1 MTTTSQDTA
10 QLGTA
15 LPGAALPGTDQLGTD
30 RLVSPRTGG
39 PLRVLQ
45 VAARYLPDM
54 GGIEMHVDEVTQRLA
69 ARGDVDVTVLTSDR
83 TRTYRSRERR
93 GAVDVRRVP
102 AWPANRDYY
111 LAPGIYR
118 TIARG
123 EWDLIHCQGV
133 HTPVPLLAM
142 AAARRTGTPYVV
154 TLHTGGHSSA
164 ARNRLRALQW
174 SAMGLGLRR
183 AEHVVAVSR
192 SEGRL
197 FRELAGVDPGRMSV
211 IRNGGGLPPV
221 PSGVEPTPGKIISCG
236 RLERYKGHHRVI
248 AALPYIRAI
257 VPAAHLEILGA
268 GPYEAELRRCA
279 AEAGVADA
287 VTIRAIA
294 PGDRDGMAAALGR
307 AAVIAAFSD
316 YEAHPVAVMEALT
329 TGRPVVGYD
338 IAGMSDLV
346 EDGLVR
352 GIRPGTEPADA
363 ATALISA
370 MAEPARAPGDL
381 PSWQTCTEALVDVYR
396 SVLAGTSAGAR

>member
-1 MTTTSQDTA
+1 MTTTPSDTV
-10 QLGTA
+10 Q
-15 LPGAALPGTDQLGTD
+15 PRSGA
-30 RLVSPRTGG
+30 LVSPRTGG

-54 GGIEMHVDEVTQRLA
+54 GGIETHVDQVSQRLA
-69 ARGDVDVTVLTSDR
+69 ARGDLDITILTSDR
-83 TRTYRSRERR
+83 TRTYPSRERR

-118 TIARG
+118 AIARG
-123 EWDLIHCQGV
+123 DWDLIHCQGV

-164 ARNRLRALQW
+164 NRNRMRALQW
-174 SAMGLGLRR
+174 RAMGLLLRR
-183 AEHVVAVSR
+183 AERIVAVSR

-197 FRELAGVDPGRMSV
+197 FQEQAAVDPGRMSV
-211 IRNGGGLPPV
+211 IRNGGGLPPS
-221 PSGVEPTPGKIISCG
+221 PLGTTPIPGRIVSIG

-248 AALPYIRAI
+248 AALPHVRTS

-268 GPYEAELRRCA
+268 GPYEAELRRLA
-279 AEAGVADA
+279 AEAGVSDA

-294 PGDRDGMAAALGR
+294 PGDRDAMAAALGS

-346 EDGLVR
+346 EDGLVHGLR
-352 GIRPGTEPADA
+352 TDTTPADA
-363 ATALISA
+363 ATALINAMSA
-370 MAEPARAPGDL
+370 PDRTIDAL
-381 PSWQTCTEALVDVYR
+381 PTWETCTQALVDVYR
-396 SVLAGTSAGAR
+396 SALAQ

>member
-1 MTTTSQDTA
+1 MTTTSSDTVPLA
-10 QLGTA
+10 Q
-15 LPGAALPGTDQLGTD
+15 PAAAVPRPAQPRADA
-30 RLVSPRTGG
+30 LVSPRTGG

-54 GGIEMHVDEVTQRLA
+54 GGIETHVDEVTQRLA
-69 ARGDVDVTVLTSDR
+69 ARGDLDITVLTSDR
-83 TRTYRSRERR
+83 TRTYQRRERR

-111 LAPGIYR
+111 LAPGIYQ

-123 EWDLIHCQGV
+123 DWDLVHCQGV

-142 AAARRTGTPYVV
+142 AAARRTGTPYLV

-164 ARNRLRALQW
+164 TRNRLRALQW
-174 SAMGLGLRR
+174 RAMGFALRG
-183 AEHVVAVSR
+183 AAHVVAVSR

-197 FRELAGVDPGRMSV
+197 FQQRAGVDPGRISV
-211 IRNGGGLPPV
+211 IRNGGGLPPG
-221 PSGVEPTPGKIISCG
+221 PAGTEPVAGKIVSSG

-248 AALPYIRAI
+248 AALPYVRNLI
-257 VPAAHLEILGA
+257 PAAHLEILGA
-268 GPYEAELRRCA
+268 GPYEAELRRHA
-279 AEAGVADA
+279 AEAGVSDA

-294 PGDRDGMAAALGR
+294 PGDRDGMAAALGS

-346 EDGLVR
+346 EDGLVH
-352 GIRPGTEPADA
+352 GLRPGAAPADA
-363 ATALISA
+363 AAALISA
-370 MAEPARAPGDL
+370 MSAPGRVLGEL
-381 PSWQTCTEALVDVYR
+381 PTWQTCADELVEVYR
-396 SVLAGTSAGAR
+396 SVLTGQPHRDPRG